1 MRNTYAI
8 KDFWRETYKTDSP
21 IPFIITAQVAVFL
34 IVHLFKLLSDTEIV
48 SISIYSWVFE
58 HASLPNAFVLFIQ
71 QPWSIVTYSF
81 IYANIFNL
89 LIDCLWLYFIGNTF
103 LNLLNKR
110 QFLTVYCG
118 GALLGGVLY
127 LLFHEFPVFSSNA
140 PFLNTSSMALGAL
153 IMSTTTLVPRTE
165 LRLFLFGN
173 VKLYVLAGIFLTLQ
187 FGYFF
192 LNDKT
197 AAISYLLVVLVAYLF
212 MYALKNGKDWS
223 LVFTKS
229 QKRKLKVVHHSTK
242 RYASTNKQNE
252 LSNQEVIDGILDKIS
267 ADGYESLTS
276 QEKETLF
283 KASKED

>member
-1 MRNTYAI
+1 MRSAYAI

-21 IPFIITAQVAVFL
+21 IPFIITAQVVVFL
-34 IVHLFKLLSDTEIV
+34 VVHLFKLLSDTENMSTSV
-48 SISIYSWVFE
+48 YTWVFE
-58 HASLPNAFVLFIQ
+58 QGSLPNSFAHFIK
-71 QPWSIVTYSF
+71 QPWSILTYSF
-81 IYANIFNL
+81 LYANIFNL
-89 LIDCLWLYFIGNTF
+89 LFDCLWLYFIGNTF
-103 LNLLNKR
+103 LNLLNRR

-118 GALLGGVLY
+118 GALLGGALY
-127 LLFHEFPVFSSNA
+127 LLFNEFPVFSSNS
-140 PFLNTSSMALGAL
+140 PYLNTSSMALGAL
-153 IMSTTTLVPRTE
+153 IMSTTTLVPRSE

-173 VKLYVLAGIFLTLQ
+173 VKLYVLAAIFLILQ

-197 AAISYLLVVLVAYLF
+197 AAISYALVILTGYLF
-212 MYALKNGKDWS
+212 MQALKNGKDWS
-223 LVFTKS
+223 LVFKKR
-229 QKRKLKVVHHSTK
+229 QKRKLKVVHHAAK